1 MVTQRPYDPQSL
13 KPLRSRPLAKARRPC
28 SAPWSGP
35 SLCGGLGA
43 ELRLSSQVCVDTRSH
58 ACSKSRVAM
67 SCLRGCP
74 PGSWPHCCLDHFPS
88 RCWLPPCVPTDPL
101 PPWTHLGRPSP
112 HILHL
117 LCAICGRTDLSVPWA
132 RGAGDTACM
141 NAGLAFGVG
150 RPWRRI

>member
-1 MVTQRPYDPQSL
+1 MVTERTYDPQSL
-13 KPLRSRPLAKARRPC
+13 KHLRSRPLAKARHPC

-74 PGSWPHCCLDHFPS
+74 PGPGPTAAWTTSLLVGHCPVCPRTHFLRGLISATPVRTSSICSAPS
-88 RCWLPPCVPTDPL
+88 VGAQTSLCPG
-101 PPWTHLGRPSP
+101 LGVLGTQR
-112 HILHL
+112 
-117 LCAICGRTDLSVPWA
+117 V
-132 RGAGDTACM
+132 
-141 NAGLAFGVG
+141 
-150 RPWRRI
+150 